1 MTKVWCGLSPPSAR
15 QNHVVNHGY
24 ITSGSSR
31 LFSASRCVA
40 RLGFNSITNTPER
53 EIEDLVSIIYHYLV
67 GSVVPFPTENSDDSS
82 TKRPGCTHHKSEK
95 QIFKTA
101 SFPPKLRPPGTLNP
115 VKRQRYLTLV
125 IFSCGY
131 TISASFRGG
140 IKTENLSDFAS

>member
-1 MTKVWCGLSPPSAR
+1 MNKTRVSRMTKVWCGLSPPSAR

-82 TKRPGCTHHKSEK
+82 TKRPAAHIINPRNRFSK
-95 QIFKTA
+95 QPAFHQSYDPRGLKPGKT
-101 SFPPKLRPPGTLNP
+101 T
-115 VKRQRYLTLV
+115 
-125 IFSCGY
+125 
-131 TISASFRGG
+131 TISNFGYFFMWLH
-140 IKTENLSDFAS
+140 NLGQF